1 MHILIALEITI
12 KLQFRQMVSNHLLIY
27 LFIYLFVYLFI
38 YLFICLFI
46 LIDKN
51 LITYQPSKSN
61 DNVETLVVNQNMRL
75 NLFRSVFHN
84 YGF

>member
-1 MHILIALEITI
+1 MIFIYLSIYSFTYFFILFIYLFTY
-12 KLQFRQMVSNHLLIY
+12 LSIY
-27 LFIYLFVYLFI
+27 LFIY
-38 YLFICLFI
+38 LFI

-51 LITYQPSKSN
+51 LITYQRSKCN

-75 NLFRSVFHN
+75 NLFRSVFHT